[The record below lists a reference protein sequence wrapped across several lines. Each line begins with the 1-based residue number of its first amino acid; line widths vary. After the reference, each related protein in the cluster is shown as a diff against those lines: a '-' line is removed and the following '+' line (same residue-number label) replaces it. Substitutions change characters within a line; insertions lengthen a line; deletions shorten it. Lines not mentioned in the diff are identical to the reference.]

1 MILLVPSL
9 KTVYFLTQ
17 RHVFA
22 FRDDIHR
29 VGRLQLKWKGILVD
43 GLTTVILVGGQQ
55 LLYAPCDSVRG
66 PSSAFFG
73 GCTRFVFT
81 SALVF
86 YEYFIISLLF
96 LTYYNFKL

>member
-1 MILLVPSL
+1 MEGNIFPSCCVL
-9 KTVYFLTQ
+9 S
-17 RHVFA
+17 
-22 FRDDIHR
+22 IS
-29 VGRLQLKWKGILVD
+29 LVD

-66 PSSAFFG
+66 PSSAFLG
-73 GCTRFVFT
+73 VAHGLYT

>member
-1 MILLVPSL
+1 MHF
-9 KTVYFLTQ
+9 VYGSVYLYGY
-17 RHVFA
+17 VS
-22 FRDDIHR
+22 IHICYAGNR

-66 PSSAFFG
+66 PSSVFLG

-86 YEYFIISLLF
+86 YEYFIIFLLF
-96 LTYYNFKL
+96 LTYYNFML